1 MLHIVTYIAIFVAWM
16 LIWSRRGTHTAGLH
30 RHSPFRDQYKY
41 YSSRQ
46 LAANPWLRE
55 NTSRHA
61 VTYGSVTG
69 PVQPSAAAWGPTC
82 MRRLCTHTAGI
93 PCPPFAH
100 TTYPTSA
107 YATTN
112 RPLVSKKRQPAPDG
126 TTPYGQEST
135 RPPTHGTKPAEIPW
149 HSPIENNIDYIISGH
164 HITPIQAFA
173 AAECLKLK
181 PKIVTQPRL

>member
-1 MLHIVTYIAIFVAWM
+1 MPQSPYLMQTTLYTSLQLSFIGSHQRTIRSRTMLHIVTYIAIFVAWM

-69 PVQPSAAAWGPTC
+69 PEPHGDQLACG
-82 MRRLCTHTAGI
+82 
-93 PCPPFAH
+93 
-100 TTYPTSA
+100 A
-107 YATTN
+107 YAPT
-112 RPLVSKKRQPAPDG
+112 RQEFHVHLLHILP
-126 TTPYGQEST
+126 
-135 RPPTHGTKPAEIPW
+135 IPHQRMQQQTG
-149 HSPIENNIDYIISGH
+149 HS
-164 HITPIQAFA
+164 
-173 AAECLKLK
+173 
-181 PKIVTQPRL
+181 